1 MYDTNNIFAKILKG
15 TIPCKKVV
23 EGDYFLS
30 FHDINPKASIH
41 VLIIPKGHYVNA
53 HDFAQNASPEE
64 QIGFWQG
71 LDATI
76 TNLNLKE
83 SGYRLIMN
91 TGIDGRQEVPHMHL
105 HILGGN
111 DIGPMVV
118 KK

>member
-15 TIPCKKVV
+15 EIPCEKVT
-23 EGDYFLS
+23 EGKYFLS
-30 FHDINPKASIH
+30 FHDINPKATIH
-41 VLIIPKGHYVNA
+41 TLVIPTGHYVNV
-53 HDFAQNASPEE
+53 HDFAQNACPEE

-71 LDATI
+71 INETI
-76 TNLNLKE
+76 TALKLKG

-91 TGIDGRQEVPHMHL
+91 TGINGRQEVPHMHM

-111 DIGPMVV
+111 DIGPMVI